1 MPLQRMPSPLH
12 LLRRNPDLPRPTEV
26 DTIPAMIA
34 FLRGTVAEALPNS
47 IVIDVNGVGYEV
59 IVPLSTYDALNPL
72 RGQLITLK
80 THFHIRENAQVL
92 YGFATD
98 EERDIFRLLVER
110 VSGIGPATAV
120 AILSGLRVADFKQAV
135 VQGDVQTIARAKGV
149 GKKTAERIVLE
160 LKDKVGLASTWEAQ
174 QQGSTSQ
181 AAADAELALVAL
193 GFKQT
198 EARKA
203 LAPLVEKNPQA
214 PADELIRGALRS
226 MGS

>member
-1 MPLQRMPSPLH
+1 
-12 LLRRNPDLPRPTEV
+12 
-26 DTIPAMIA
+26 MIA
-34 FLRGTVAEALPNS
+34 FLRGTVADALPHS
-47 IVIDVNGVGYEV
+47 IVVDVNGVGYEV
-59 IVPLSTYDALNPL
+59 LVPLSTYDAINPA
-72 RGQLITLK
+72 RGQHIMLK
-80 THFHIRENAQVL
+80 THLHIRENTQLL

-110 VSGIGPATAV
+110 VSGIGPSTAI

-135 VQGDVQTIARAKGV
+135 VQGDARTIARAKGV
-149 GKKTAERIVLE
+149 GKKTAERVVLE

-174 QQGSTSQ
+174 QLGSTSQ

-203 LAPLVEKNPQA
+203 LAPLIEQSPQA
-214 PADELIRGALRS
+214 AADELIRNALRL
-226 MGS
+226 MNP